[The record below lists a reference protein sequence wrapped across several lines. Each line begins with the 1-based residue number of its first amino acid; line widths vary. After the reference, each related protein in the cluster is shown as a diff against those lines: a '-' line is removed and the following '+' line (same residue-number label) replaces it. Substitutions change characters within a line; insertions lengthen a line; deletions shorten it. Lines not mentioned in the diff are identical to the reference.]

1 MLFFSFLDGFF
12 PMKAAL
18 SPGQPCAPIVAYG
31 PPKDLLAKEN
41 FAKEG
46 HVAGKKNVSVKRR
59 GGKTKSDTPRCSHLQ
74 LLWNWERSPEVQA
87 QMNNGCGEGFLF
99 SFPWS

>member
-46 HVAGKKNVSVKRR
+46 HVAGKKKM
-59 GGKTKSDTPRCSHLQ
+59 CL
-74 LLWNWERSPEVQA
+74 
-87 QMNNGCGEGFLF
+87 
-99 SFPWS
+99 